1 MMWREFEELAGY
13 EVSEE
18 DYRKI
23 IEPMYMATDLSKTEF
38 VKVIDRKRFAI
49 KTLEELKEEMKEIAG
64 HLKETCEH
72 FTDYEAKEKLEKLAE
87 EYKNRIAP
95 QGGFFINTRYTLEHL
110 GNCRGCS
117 YPAEVEILN
126 SKYHTV
132 EKIKVA

>member
-1 MMWREFEELAGY
+1 MMWHEFEELAGY

-23 IEPMYMATDLSKTEF
+23 IEPMYMATSLNKVEF
-38 VKVIDRKRFAI
+38 VKVIDRKRFAL
-49 KTLEELKEEMKEIAG
+49 KTLEEMKSEMKEIAK

-72 FTDYEAKEKLEKLAE
+72 FTDYEAQEKLEKLAE

-95 QGGFFINTRYTLEHL
+95 QGDYLVNTRY
-110 GNCRGCS
+110 CRGCS
-117 YPAEVEILN
+117 YPAEIEIFN